1 MSCIEFTVNGVKCS
15 VNETIPRETSLNAYL
30 RYYLSL
36 PGTKAM
42 CHQGGCGACI
52 VAVRAERPT
61 TGTLETFSVNSCL
74 VLVFSCHGWE
84 ITTIEGIGNR
94 LCGYSEGQ
102 KRIAAFNGTQCGY
115 CTPGWVMQI
124 YSLQDKHLTM
134 QQMEDSL
141 GSNTCRCTGY
151 RPILDTAKSFAVDA
165 SPDLCAKVKDIED
178 LCKKN
183 IECKRKCSSISESDW
198 CIVDKLKIKNESL
211 ISLNF
216 GTSRFY
222 KAFSEKEIFD
232 VLSNSGDDSYM
243 FVDGN
248 TAKGVYKT
256 YERPKIMIDI
266 SDVRSLKT
274 YEFSQNLVLGGNIS
288 LEDCITI
295 FTDTAKSMNGFAYLE
310 EFVKHIKLVAHISVR
325 KIGSIA
331 GNLMLKHTRPD
342 FQSDIFLLFET
353 VGAYVTLRNS
363 SNKKETLSMIEFLSS
378 NMRGQLILNVEL
390 PPLGDG
396 NIVRTYKILP
406 RNQNAL
412 AIVNAGFLLEVNNHN
427 VITEAKIVYGN
438 ISTDFIHAYHT
449 EQYLLGKNIYC
460 NDSLQG
466 AIQTLSAEIIPE
478 HHPPKPSPE
487 CRKKLAIGLF
497 YKFILNIS
505 PAGLPCPKYRSGGT
519 LIERPL
525 SSGKQDFQTDKSLYP
540 LNEPLQKL
548 EALIQAS
555 GEAQYAND
563 IPPTRR
569 EVFAA
574 FVLSTVHGGEIEVID
589 ASDVLKIEGVLAV
602 YTASDIPGKNSFGF
616 PGIQLQYEDEEI
628 LASRHIKFF
637 GQPVAILVA
646 NSEALA
652 VRAARKVKVTYK
664 NVPKTHPVL
673 TIDAAKSDPKRYR
686 AGDSG
691 MTPKSRGANVKEVV
705 KGVYEIGAQYHYYI
719 EPITCVV
726 NPVDKGLEVY
736 DSTQWMDL
744 SQIAI
749 AQCLGINESD
759 VHLKVRRIGGGF
771 GGKISR
777 NVQVSTACALVAKK
791 MDLPCRFILPIETN
805 LTIAGRRLPCQCVY
819 EVGVD
824 DNGKIQYLDATIVE
838 DDGCS
843 HNENILSYTA
853 EGFPNCYVTDTWKLK
868 TGSVLTD
875 LPSNTFARAPGTSEG
890 IACIENIM
898 EHISYKLQIDSTAVR
913 LANMRTE
920 DNDIP
925 QLIEE
930 LKIESDYDKR
940 VLEVEKFNKEN
951 RWMKRA
957 IQTSVML
964 FPVQYYGNYTAMV
977 SIYRGDGT
985 VTVTTGGIEMGQ
997 GLNTKAAQVCA
1008 YELSIPVENVTVIPN
1023 YSFVAANNVFSGS
1036 SITSESVCFSII
1048 KACKMLNSRLEPI
1061 RKRLTNPTWLQVV
1074 QAAGEEQIELSA
1086 KYMMTDKE
1094 PELQRYN
1101 AFSVVIL
1108 EVQLDVLTGR
1118 HELLRADMLE
1128 DVGLSTNPTVDVG
1141 QLEGAYVQGL
1151 GYFLTEDFVYDK
1163 TTGKLLT
1170 NDALNYEVP
1179 LAKDI
1184 PVDFRIKFKYNAKN
1198 PKGVLGSKTVGEM
1211 GMCTAHGVTHAL
1223 RKCIYESRK
1232 ESGYDPKEWINI
1244 DHPYNTE
1251 AILKA
1256 LDVKLNE
1263 FILTCN
1269 K

>member
-1 MSCIEFTVNGVKCS
+1 
-15 VNETIPRETSLNAYL
+15 
-30 RYYLSL
+30 
-36 PGTKAM
+36 M

-52 VAVRAERPT
+52 VVVRAERPT
-61 TGTLETFSVNSCL
+61 SGVKETFSVNSCL

-84 ITTIEGIGNR
+84 ITTIEGVGNR
-94 LCGYSEGQ
+94 LCGYSDVQ

-124 YSLQDKHLTM
+124 TSLLDKHLTM
-134 QQMEDSL
+134 KQMEDSL

-151 RPILDTAKSFAVDA
+151 RPILDTAKSLAIDA
-165 SPDLCAKVKDIED
+165 SSDLCAKINDIED
-178 LCKKN
+178 SHTCKK
-183 IECKRKCSSISESDW
+183 ECKRKCSSISENDW
-198 CIVDKLKIKNESL
+198 CIIDKLEINESI

-216 GTSRFY
+216 GVTKFY
-222 KAFSEKEIFD
+222 KTFTEEEIFH
-232 VLSNSGDDSYM
+232 VLSHCGDDSYM

-256 YERPKIMIDI
+256 YEYPRILIDI
-266 SDVRSLKT
+266 SDGKSLKT
-274 YEFSQNLVLGGNIS
+274 YVFSQNLVLGANVS

-295 FTDTAKSMNGFAYLE
+295 FTETAKRTYGFAYLAE
-310 EFVKHIKLVAHISVR
+310 LAKHIKLVAHIPVR

-331 GNLMLKHTRPD
+331 GNLMLKHMRPD
-342 FQSDIFLLFET
+342 FQSDIFLLLET

-363 SNKKETLSMIEFLSS
+363 RNKRLSLSMIDFLSY
-378 NMRGQLILNVEL
+378 NMRGQLMLNVEL
-390 PPLGDG
+390 PPLGEN
-396 NIVRTYKILP
+396 NIVKTYKILP

-412 AIVNAGFLLEVNNHN
+412 AIVNAGFLLKVNAHN
-427 VITEAKIVYGN
+427 VITEARIVYGN
-438 ISTDFIHAYHT
+438 ISPDFIHAHHT
-449 EQYLLGKNIYC
+449 EQYLLGKNIFC
-460 NDSLQG
+460 NDSLRG
-466 AIQTLSAEIIPE
+466 AIQLLNAEIIPQYC
-478 HHPPKPSPE
+478 PPKPSPE

-497 YKFILNIS
+497 YKFILNIN
-505 PAGLPCPKYRSGGT
+505 PIGLPCPKYCSGGF
-519 LIERPL
+519 LIKRPL
-525 SSGKQDFQTDKSLYP
+525 SSGKQNFQTNPLLYP

-548 EALIQAS
+548 EAIIQAS

-563 IPPTRR
+563 IPPKKR

-574 FVLSTVHGGEIEVID
+574 FVLSTVHAGEIDVID
-589 ASDVLKIEGVLAV
+589 AHDVLAIEGVLAL
-602 YTASDIPGKNSFGF
+602 YTANDIPGKNSFGF

-628 LASRHIKFF
+628 LASSHIKFF
-637 GQPVAILVA
+637 GQPIAILVA
-646 NSEALA
+646 CTEALA
-652 VRAARKVKVTYK
+652 VKAARKVKVTYK
-664 NVPKTHPVL
+664 NVPNTSPVL
-673 TIDAAKSDPKRYR
+673 TIDAAKTDPRRYM
-686 AGDSG
+686 AGDSSI
-691 MTPKSRGANVKEVV
+691 TPKSRGTNVTKII
-705 KGVYEIGAQYHYYI
+705 KGVYEIGAQYHYYM

-726 NPVDKGLEVY
+726 IPVDKGLDVY
-736 DSTQWMDL
+736 DSSQWMDL

-749 AQCLGINESD
+749 AQCLGIKESD
-759 VHLKVRRIGGGF
+759 VHLKIRRIGGGF

-805 LTIAGRRLPCQCVY
+805 LTIAGRRLPCQCEY

-824 DNGKIQYLDATIVE
+824 DNGKIQYLDAVIVE

-853 EGFPNCYVTDTWKLK
+853 EGFPNCYITDTWKLS

-890 IACIENIM
+890 IACIEHIM
-898 EHISYKLQIDSTAVR
+898 EHISYAVQRDSTSVR

-930 LKIESDYDKR
+930 LKIEADYDKR

-957 IQTSVML
+957 IQISVML
-964 FPVQYYGNYTAMV
+964 FPVQFYGNYTAMV

-1008 YELSIPVENVTVIPN
+1008 YELSIPVECVTVIPN

-1048 KACKMLNSRLEPI
+1048 KACKIIKKRLEPI
-1061 RKRLTNPTWLQVV
+1061 VKRLQKPTWLQIV
-1074 QAAGEEQIELSA
+1074 QAAGAEQIELSA

-1094 PELQRYN
+1094 PELQRYS

-1118 HELLRADMLE
+1118 YQLLRADMLE
-1128 DVGLSTNPTVDVG
+1128 DVGLSTNPAVDVG
-1141 QLEGAYVQGL
+1141 QLEGAYVQGI

-1170 NDALNYEVP
+1170 NDSLNYDVP
-1179 LAKDI
+1179 LAKDVPI
-1184 PVDFRIKFKYNAKN
+1184 DFRIKFKDNAKN

-1211 GMCTAHGVTHAL
+1211 GICTAHGVTHAL

-1232 ESGYDPKEWINI
+1232 DSGYDPKEWINI
-1244 DHPYNTE
+1244 AHPYNTE
-1251 AILKA
+1251 SILKA

-1263 FILTCN
+1263 FLLTCN
-1269 K
+1269 IHEDLSKN